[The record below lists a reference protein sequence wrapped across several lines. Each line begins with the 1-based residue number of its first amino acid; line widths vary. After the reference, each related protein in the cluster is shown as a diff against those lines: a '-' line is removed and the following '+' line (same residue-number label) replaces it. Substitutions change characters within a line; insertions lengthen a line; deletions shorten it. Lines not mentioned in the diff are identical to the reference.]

1 MKKSTKTVSF
11 DEKKEKVDRIRAK
24 IAELSEKR
32 IATEEAWKNAD
43 PIEKVALEKT
53 MQQESDTMILLERE
67 LAETEE
73 AVVKNLLPP
82 VDDRAEIYGGIQKYI
97 NENKEKQ
104 QAVFDKF
111 TAIKEQISKAEKKL
125 KEATQAADLL
135 AMGKAKQEKEDA
147 EKALEYGQ
155 DLLNS
160 TAAAK
165 TFPEGAI
172 IEEWKKCCELRRAE
186 WEADLSDVLLF
197 ANAYRLSV
205 KKFLLLHDDMMNIR
219 REMGQFSIDLDGVS
233 VNFPVILTQSR
244 STFDQNAYM
253 NSLQISQKEGSEIGR
268 AFRWGQFI

>member
-11 DEKKEKVDRIRAK
+11 DEKKEKVDRIREK
-24 IAELSEKR
+24 IAELGEKR
-32 IATEEAWKNAD
+32 AATEEKWKNAD
-43 PIEKVALEKT
+43 PMEKVALEKT

-67 LAETEE
+67 LAETEK
-73 AVVKNLLPP
+73 AVVENLLPP
-82 VDDRAEIYGGIQKYI
+82 MDDRAEIYGGIQKYI
-97 NENKEKQ
+97 NEDKEKQ

-111 TAIKEQISKAEKKL
+111 TAIKEQISKAEEKL

-186 WEADLSDVLLF
+186 WEADLADVQLF
-197 ANAYRLSV
+197 ANAYKLAV

-219 REMGQFSIDLDGVS
+219 REMGQFSIELDEVS
-233 VNFPVILTQSR
+233 VNFPIVLMPSM
-244 STFDQNAYM
+244 SSFDQKAYI
-253 NSLQISQKEGSEIGR
+253 NSLQITQKEGSEISR
-268 AFRWGQFI
+268 AFKWGQFI

>member
-111 TAIKEQISKAEKKL
+111 TAIKEQIRKAEEKL

-147 EKALEYGQ
+147 EKALEYGR
-155 DLLNS
+155 DLLKS

-172 IEEWKKCCELRRAE
+172 IEEWKKCCELRKTE
-186 WEADLSDVLLF
+186 WESELEDIRIF
-197 ANAYRLSV
+197 ASAYKKAV
-205 KKFLLLHDDMMNIR
+205 KRFLLLHDDMMNIK
-219 REMGQFSIDLDGVS
+219 REMGQFSIELDGIS
-233 VNFPVILTQSR
+233 LTFPVILTPNR
-244 STFDQNAYM
+244 SAYDQKVYLD
-253 NSLQISQKEGSEIGR
+253 SLQITQKEGSEIGR
-268 AFRWGQFI
+268 AFRWGQII